1 MIDPPDLPDLRVRTL
16 IAPLAQIED
25 AISCVHTF
33 ATPNNGMAPLS
44 RNHLTRLA
52 REWAAVAEQP
62 CLAADMDTT
71 RPANAF
77 ALER

>member
-25 AISCVHTF
+25 AISCVPTF
-33 ATPNNGMAPLS
+33 ATPNNGVAPLS
-44 RNHLTRLA
+44 RNHLTRQA
-52 REWAAVAEQP
+52 REWDAVAE
-62 CLAADMDTT
+62 LTRLVADMDTT

-77 ALER
+77 AQER